1 MRFVLLAIALLGCT
15 SGAEKDS
22 LDEPKVPTYP
32 WEECSNEIGQ
42 HACNFTATSPE
53 GIQELYQYYQ
63 RPIILDLSTMWCGYC
78 QRAGTEADEVQQLFS
93 GHQLVHL
100 TVLTENFAG
109 EPPTLDDINSW
120 KENLGVSESPVWG
133 ASQDIINPDPSE
145 GWMVTGWP
153 TFYFI
158 DKDMVVRGVQR
169 GYSKPAMVDFVTS
182 MISSDT
188 GAK

>member
-93 GHQLVHL
+93 EHQLVHL

-120 KENLGVSESPVWG
+120 KENLGVSESPVWA
-133 ASQDIINPDPSE
+133 ASQDIIGPDPST
-145 GWMVTGWP
+145 GWAITGWP
-153 TFYFI
+153 TFYLI

-169 GYSKPAMVDFVTS
+169 GYSKPALIDAVTS